1 MVKINFI
8 EKTNGWDASVI
19 GDGNQKKRRHRLLWV
34 GRKGNFWQP
43 QNQNGKRN
51 KYLSC
56 LARNETVG
64 RKPYKIKTKPNH
76 LRDQY
81 TNIFKALRE
90 KEREMV
96 LCEITES
103 EWVRTVLVSIL
114 RRRREAREAFLLVTT
129 ILRLCSETRVV
140 SLYGILVLVVDC
152 LVSVKL

>member
-1 MVKINFI
+1 MHLS
-8 EKTNGWDASVI
+8 SVTVTK
-19 GDGNQKKRRHRLLWV
+19 KKRRHRLLWV

-90 KEREMV
+90 REIEGAMRDYRV
-96 LCEITES
+96 G
-103 EWVRTVLVSIL
+103 VSTHCAGLDIK
-114 RRRREAREAFLLVTT
+114 T
-129 ILRLCSETRVV
+129 
-140 SLYGILVLVVDC
+140 
-152 LVSVKL
+152 